1 MREVVIVSACRT
13 ALGKF
18 MGTLAPLR
26 ASELGAKVIE
36 ESLKRAGIPNDS
48 IDEVIMGTVLQ
59 AGQGQNPAR
68 QAAIYA
74 GIPNTVGSVT
84 INKVCGSGLKAVMMG
99 AQAIKAGDA
108 HVIMAGGMESMS
120 NAPYL
125 LRQARGGFRMGHV
138 QTEDC
143 MVSDGLWDIYNNYH
157 MGNTAEL
164 VAKEYQISREEQDR
178 YALNSQKKAYMA
190 QSEGLFK
197 DEIVKVD
204 IATRKESIEF
214 LSDEGIRPETSMESL
229 SRLKPAF
236 QKDGSVT
243 AGNASTINDGASA
256 LLLCSREYAK
266 AHGLT
271 VLASI
276 KAYSTG
282 GMAPE
287 WVMMAPVVA
296 IEKLLKSAG
305 LNVSDI
311 DLFEIN
317 EAFAV
322 ASVAITR
329 KLNLPEEKVNVHGG
343 AIALGHPIGASG
355 ARVLTTLLYALKR
368 HNKHKGLAG
377 LCLGGGNAVAMIVER
392 EA

>member
-18 MGTLAPLR
+18 QGILAPLR

-36 ESLKRAGIPNDS
+36 ESLIRAGLGAES
-48 IDEVIMGTVLQ
+48 VDEVIFGTVLQ

-138 QTEDC
+138 QSEDS

-164 VAKEYQISREEQDR
+164 VAKEYGVSREDQDR
-178 YALNSQKKAYMA
+178 YALTSQKKAFMA
-190 QSEGLFK
+190 QSEGLFS
-197 DEIVKVD
+197 DEIVTVNVS
-204 IATRKESIEF
+204 TRKETIEF
-214 LSDEGIRPETSMESL
+214 KSDEGIRPDTTMDSL
-229 SRLKPAF
+229 TKLRPAF

-243 AGNASTINDGASA
+243 AGNASTINDGAA
-256 LLLCSREYAK
+256 AILLTSREFAK
-266 AHGLT
+266 AHGLKI
-271 VLASI
+271 LGSI

-296 IEKLLKSAG
+296 IEKLLKNAN
-305 LNVSDI
+305 LQVSDI

-317 EAFAV
+317 EAFAA

-329 KLNLPEEKVNVHGG
+329 KLSLPEEKINVHGG
-343 AIALGHPIGASG
+343 SIALGHPIGASG

-368 HNKHKGLAG
+368 HNKHRGLAG

-392 EA
+392 E